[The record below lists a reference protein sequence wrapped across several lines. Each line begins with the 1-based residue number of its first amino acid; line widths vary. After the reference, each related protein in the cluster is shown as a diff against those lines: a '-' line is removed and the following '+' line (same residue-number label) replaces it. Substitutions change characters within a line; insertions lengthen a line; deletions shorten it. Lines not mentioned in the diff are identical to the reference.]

1 MKVLDKVTVQ
11 LYVAYAEYS
20 VRVYVE
26 FHVNPPWFVL
36 YLILGVIIELLC
48 FYYII
53 TDKML
58 QVINKINYCDIV
70 SKNCKILHI
79 LTVGLRCNSVFYII
93 IHMKA

>member
-11 LYVAYAEYS
+11 LYVSYAEYS

-26 FHVNPPWFVL
+26 FHVNPPWFAL
-36 YLILGVIIELLC
+36 YLIFGVIIELLY

-70 SKNCKILHI
+70 SKNCKILLDSGI
-79 LTVGLRCNSVFYII
+79 DL
-93 IHMKA
+93 